1 MGKSDI
7 RHATLSNIFFLI
19 KLTTKFAPCFF
30 VLEIIHGIL
39 MGLFTTADVV
49 FIKYFYEALE
59 RNESFSKIIK
69 LIVLV
74 IVVMLI
80 NQLWFQ
86 FYRNVIRPLLHQTLQ
101 TNLNKYLFEH
111 ARSLDLSYYEN
122 NEFYENFIWAMNRS
136 DGQISALIQM
146 VSNTIT
152 MIISIMV
159 TAAVM
164 VSVSMV
170 MAIFAIATSFL
181 TVFLQRMSVK
191 NRYNQNLEINKIDRR
206 LGYYE
211 RVFYTADHAKELRL
225 SNISDV
231 LIRKYNAD
239 LQEKCDTSIRYN
251 IKGMKYD
258 LPLNLTGR
266 LMQPIVYLILL
277 LHGISGGEGNIAG
290 IAVAYSAFWNLR
302 GRIQAIMDLS
312 VRIAEMGLYT
322 NIIRTF
328 METEPSVKTGS
339 KTLPNVEHIS
349 CADLCFGYNSN
360 KQVLHDINM
369 SIQKG
374 EKVALV
380 GYNGSGKTTF
390 IKLLLHLY
398 QPDSGNI
405 HYNGFDVSDYTK
417 ESLISHTGVV
427 FQDYRIYALPIAENV
442 LCDRK
447 DTHPPNQV
455 ENALLA
461 ASFKFKDFSFAN
473 GIYTELTKEFVP
485 EGVNLSG
492 GESQKISVARIFA
505 HDYDLIVLDEPSA
518 SLDPIAEYELYN
530 HIEEHAKDKAVI
542 FISHRLSTTKNAD
555 RIYMFENGHVIE
567 VGNHVELMK
576 LNGKYAQMF
585 KIQAEKYKS
594 ESNMK

>member
-1 MGKSDI
+1 MRLEVALLSI
-7 RHATLSNIFFLI
+7 PFAFCLSLFALRASIATRS
-19 KLTTKFAPCFF
+19 
-30 VLEIIHGIL
+30 
-39 MGLFTTADVV
+39 
-49 FIKYFYEALE
+49 
-59 RNESFSKIIK
+59 SKG
-69 LIVLV
+69 V
-74 IVVMLI
+74 
-80 NQLWFQ
+80 N
-86 FYRNVIRPLLHQTLQ
+86 
-101 TNLNKYLFEH
+101 
-111 ARSLDLSYYEN
+111 
-122 NEFYENFIWAMNRS
+122 ENFIWAMNRS
-136 DGQISALIQM
+136 DGQISALLQM
-146 VSNTIT
+146 ISNTVT
-152 MIISIMV
+152 MIVSIMV
-159 TAAVM
+159 TTAVM
-164 VSVSMV
+164 ISVSMV
-170 MAIFAIATSFL
+170 MAIFAIATSLL

-191 NRYNQNLEINKIDRR
+191 NKYKQNLDINKIDRR
-206 LGYYE
+206 LGYFE

-225 SNISDV
+225 SNIPDV
-231 LIRKYNAD
+231 LIAKYNVD
-239 LQEKCDTSIRYN
+239 LQEKCDTSIKYN
-251 IKGMKYD
+251 VKGMKYD
-258 LPLNLTGR
+258 LPLNLTSR

-277 LHGISGGEGNIAG
+277 LQGISSGGGNIAG

-328 METEPSVKTGS
+328 LETEPSVKAGS
-339 KTLPNVEHIS
+339 KTLTNVEHIS
-349 CADLCFGYNSN
+349 CTDLCFSYNSN

-427 FQDYRIYALPIAENV
+427 FQDYRIYALSIAENV
-442 LCDRK
+442 LCDRRGGQ
-447 DTHPPNQV
+447 DHNQV
-455 ENALLA
+455 ENALLN
-461 ASFKFKDFSFAN
+461 ASFKSEDFSFIN
-473 GIYTELTKEFVP
+473 GIDTELTKEFVP

-492 GESQKISVARIFA
+492 GESQKVSVARIFA
-505 HDYDLIVLDEPSA
+505 HNYDLIVLDEPSA

-530 HIEEHAKDKAVI
+530 HIEKFAKDKALI
-542 FISHRLSTTKNAD
+542 FISHRLSATKNAD
-555 RIYMFENGHVIE
+555 RIYMFENGRVIE

-585 KIQAEKYKS
+585 RIQANKYKT
-594 ESNMK
+594 EANMK